1 MDLTERGVAVFYILN
16 INCEST
22 VVVGVDV
29 VKNVYKVKDVFEVN
43 SGYMNFLEGKVS
55 DRLFN
60 EIVDFQSHKYY
71 VVLSDAVYSCGS
83 VSMDTFTYA
92 ENFNDIQQH
101 SVYKKLIPKGLE
113 LQEFVGTML
122 IDLVPKTERQYFA
135 SAAFVKKEL
144 LNIIKSYF
152 ESKEA
157 KLLRITTDVFALVH
171 PLKESY
177 STFFLEIE
185 TGKYVIRYPEGII
198 VFDNIAFS
206 KEAAMLLMMEH
217 AQRLFSYE
225 KEEGLPPI
233 LDLSA
238 EKRQFDSKLSMSIST
253 NRMKEVYASVGVCA
267 AWSGKPRERKPA
279 PPSEA
284 NSYISSKE
292 EGDANGF
299 SISKLREFFNSRRN
313 KQS

>member
-1 MDLTERGVAVFYILN
+1 MELTERGVAVFYILN

-43 SGYMNFLEGKVS
+43 SGYMDFLEGKVS

-122 IDLVPKTERQYFA
+122 IDLVPKTERQFFA

-157 KLLRITTDVFALVH
+157 KLFGITTDVFALVH

-177 STFFLEIE
+177 STFFLEID

-225 KEEGLPPI
+225 KKEGLPPI

-238 EKRQFDSKLSMSIST
+238 EKRQFDSKLSMGVST

-279 PPSEA
+279 PPREA

>member
-1 MDLTERGVAVFYILN
+1 
-16 INCEST
+16 
-22 VVVGVDV
+22 
-29 VKNVYKVKDVFEVN
+29 
-43 SGYMNFLEGKVS
+43 
-55 DRLFN
+55 
-60 EIVDFQSHKYY
+60 
-71 VVLSDAVYSCGS
+71 
-83 VSMDTFTYA
+83 MDTFTYA

-122 IDLVPKTERQYFA
+122 IDLVPKTERQFFA

-157 KLLRITTDVFALVH
+157 KLFGITTDVFALVH

-238 EKRQFDSKLSMSIST
+238 EKRQFDSKLSMGVST

-267 AWSGKPRERKPA
+267 AWRGKPRERKPA